1 MVQHALNAFLE
12 RPCRESDTKGGGLDI
27 EAWSLGARRKAIIHV
42 EGELST
48 QFNALSCAV
57 ATAVC
62 SCFVLFCTRASA
74 APFPPPPSQIRAC
87 FPLFVA
93 AGLTFEYPFGPP
105 LTVSW
110 DRDASVGMDDAESQ
124 SSLDALVSGARE
136 QPGYGRLF
144 NMCEAALTTVKATK
158 RQ

>member
-1 MVQHALNAFLE
+1 MQHALNAFLE

-62 SCFVLFCTRASA
+62 SCFVCF
-74 APFPPPPSQIRAC
+74 APVPVQPPSLPRLHKSARA
-87 FPLFVA
+87 FLSLFA